1 MLNATERMQKIL
13 TANPKVLARI
23 DAVLDGTDVMPQLEK
38 DCRLVTYT
46 EAARRLS
53 VSRPTIYRLARVG
66 RLDVVPLNCVNRI
79 RLQSVIDFTNG
90 RNVA

>member
-23 DAVLDGTDVMPQLEK
+23 DAVLDGTDAMPQLEK

-66 RLDVVPLNCVNRI
+66 RLDVVPLNGVNRI

-90 RNVA
+90 RNIA